1 MTTAVFIDGEAGTT
15 GLQIRERLTARD
27 DIRLISIDHDL
38 RKDEGARRAALADA
52 DVAILCLPDDAARA
66 AVTLAG
72 DTRIIDASTAH
83 RVADGWVYGMPE
95 LPGQRA
101 RIADAKHVA
110 NVGCYATGSI
120 AMLRPLTDA
129 GILPSDAGVTITG
142 VSGYTGGGKSMIAE
156 YDAGTAPDHFLYAM
170 GQSHKHVPEIQKFGG
185 LTRKPLFQPMVA
197 NFAQGMA
204 VQLHLHADLLPGG
217 IAGHARIEAA
227 LRDFYAGDPFVS
239 IVHPGDRIDP
249 QALRDTNRMELS
261 VQGDDAG
268 RVTVLAI
275 LDNLGKGASGT
286 AVQNLNIM
294 IGAKE
299 TAGLT

>member
-15 GLQIRERLTARD
+15 GLQIRERLMARE
-27 DIRLISIDHDL
+27 DIRLISIDSEK
-38 RKDEGARRAALADA
+38 RKDENARAAAFAEA
-52 DVAILCLPDDAARA
+52 DVAILCLPDEAARA
-66 AVTLAG
+66 AVSIAG

-83 RVADGWVYGMPE
+83 RVADGWIYGMPE
-95 LPGQRA
+95 LPGQRE
-101 RIADAKHVA
+101 RIAAARRVA

-129 GILPSDAGVTITG
+129 GIVPPDAGVTLTG
-142 VSGYTGGGKSMIAE
+142 VSGYTGGGKGLIAE
-156 YDAGTAPDHFLYAM
+156 YDAGTAPDLFLYAM
-170 GQSHKHVPEIQKFGG
+170 GQTHKHVPEIMEYGR

-197 NFAQGMA
+197 NYPQGMA

-217 IAGHARIEAA
+217 LPGHARIEAA

-239 IVHPGDRIDP
+239 VVQPGDRIDP

-261 VQGDDAG
+261 VQGDGAG
-268 RVTVLAI
+268 RVTVLAL

-286 AVQNLNIM
+286 AVQNLNLM
-294 IGAKE
+294 IGAQE
-299 TAGLT
+299 GAGLT